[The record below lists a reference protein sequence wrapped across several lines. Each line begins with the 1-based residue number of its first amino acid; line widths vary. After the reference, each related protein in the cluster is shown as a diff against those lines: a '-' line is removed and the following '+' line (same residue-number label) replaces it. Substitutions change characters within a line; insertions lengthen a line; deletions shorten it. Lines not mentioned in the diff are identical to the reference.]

1 MAIIKVLK
9 LVDVLSPFFPGI
21 ILLKHIRSLQER
33 VGRFNNRVVTLVA
46 GKLER
51 HSLVPRPR
59 EIKSGSGLGTRLGET
74 VVVRTLL

>member
-21 ILLKHIRSLQER
+21 ILLKHISLQER

-74 VVVRTLL
+74 VVVRSLL